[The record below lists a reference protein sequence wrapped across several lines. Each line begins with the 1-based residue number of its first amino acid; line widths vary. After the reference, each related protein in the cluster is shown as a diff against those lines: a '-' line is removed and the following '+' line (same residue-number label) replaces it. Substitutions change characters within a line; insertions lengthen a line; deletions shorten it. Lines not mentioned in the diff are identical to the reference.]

1 MNFEYEYRTI
11 LTFLRNKGFIELS
24 EIVEICS
31 SHESFEFVTKKMKED
46 PALQF
51 RNKRIY
57 KEFEWPVFG
66 FWPLAVPT
74 NLLVKT
80 ENDKKTRAGQI
91 CEKLALKDLNFLDY
105 GCGEGH
111 VVFESKKNAK
121 TSIGYDIEKQWDSG
135 EASLSDD
142 FEFIKQHAPYDVVLL
157 WDVLD
162 YMENP
167 TEELSKIKEILS
179 PEGKIYIKCFPWS
192 SRYGGKCQRN
202 LAYIHLCYDD
212 FLTQSD
218 KNIRKLKDP
227 VFFYEDCVASS
238 GFKILKE
245 ELVEKE
251 LPEFFKENDLIWEK
265 ICSNWKHETKAFLYK
280 NIFSHTNFNYG
291 SNEFFGEEIINDRW
305 TPENVKSLKP
315 NGFGLYDMH
324 GNVWEWCLD
333 AEWTNDPPRCCRQE
347 GDRVK
352 DVAKRCG
359 DENKQ
364 KHRIIRG
371 GSFRTPS
378 HQVTSSSRSSLA
390 RKNSGDDLGFR
401 LLLESDLDLGV
412 EWVNSLGINMVKIP
426 SGEFL
431 MEGRRGHESLNK
443 VVCIENSFYMA
454 DAPVTISQYLELTG
468 CEKPS
473 IKKVSN
479 TTVYKHYETLV
490 TKPIENVENIPVTKI
505 SWNESIEFCD
515 ILSAKEGKKYR
526 LPTEAEWEYCCRGN
540 ISGKLID
547 ILKIQSAFYICGV
560 NNDS

>member
-1 MNFEYEYRTI
+1 MNSEYSYRTI

-31 SHESFEFVTKKMKED
+31 SHGSFEFVIKKLKED
-46 PALQF
+46 SNF
-51 RNKRIY
+51 EFKNKRIY
-57 KEFEWPVFG
+57 KKLEWPVFG

-91 CEKLALKDLNFLDY
+91 CEKLILEDLNFLDY

-121 TSIGYDIEKQWDSG
+121 TSIGYDIEKQWKPG
-135 EASLSDD
+135 EINLSDD
-142 FEFIKQHAPYDVVLL
+142 FEFVKQHAPYDVVLL

-167 TEELSKIKEILS
+167 TEELSKIKEMLS

-192 SRYGGKCQRN
+192 SRYGCKSEYN
-202 LAYIHLCYDD
+202 LAYIHLCFDD
-212 FLTQSD
+212 SQTRSD
-218 KNIRKLKDP
+218 KNIRRLKDP
-227 VFFYEDCVASS
+227 VFSYEDCISSS
-238 GFKILKE
+238 GFKILEE

-251 LPEFFKENDLIWEK
+251 LPEFFRENDLIWEK
-265 ICSNWKHETKAFLYK
+265 ICSNWKCETKAFLYK

-291 SNEFFGEEIINDRW
+291 SDNYDSRKIIADRW
-305 TPENVKSLKP
+305 STEQVKSLQA

-324 GNVWEWCLD
+324 GNIWEWCLD
-333 AEWTNDPPRCCRQE
+333 AEWTNDPPRCLRQD
-347 GDRVK
+347 GAKVK
-352 DVAKRCG
+352 DVAERCG
-359 DENKQ
+359 LDYKQ

-371 GSFRTPS
+371 GSYRSKPTMIS
-378 HQVTSSSRSSLA
+378 SSSRYSKRHDQSM
-390 RKNSGDDLGFR
+390 DDLGFR
-401 LLLESDLDLGV
+401 LLMESELDMGI

-426 SGEFL
+426 IGEF
-431 MEGRRGHESLNK
+431 MMAGKNANSK
-443 VVCIENSFYMA
+443 IVCIENSFYMA
-454 DAPVTISQYLELTG
+454 DAPVTTSQYAELTG
-468 CEKPS
+468 V
-473 IKKVSN
+473 KKIPLKNISN
-479 TTVYKHYETLV
+479 SSVYKNY
-490 TKPIENVENIPVTKI
+490 KIKIKNPIKEVDEFPVTDV
-505 SWNESIEFCD
+505 SWIDSVEFCD
-515 ILSAKEGKKYR
+515 VLSSKENKKYR

-547 ILKIQSAFYICGV
+547 ILKIQSAFYICGL